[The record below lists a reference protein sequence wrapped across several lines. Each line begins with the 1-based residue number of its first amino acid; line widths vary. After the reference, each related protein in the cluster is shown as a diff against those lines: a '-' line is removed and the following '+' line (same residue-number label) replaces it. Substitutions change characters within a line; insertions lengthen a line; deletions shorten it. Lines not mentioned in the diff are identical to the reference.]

1 MRPMVPEAPLKDS
14 MAPRASSKRSAGC
27 RLAVPMPMVEIG
39 DVRVIV
45 DQGRVPVGMRVGL
58 RHRTLMG
65 MLVMLVVHVQVL
77 VLERLVGMEVL
88 VAGPK

>member
-1 MRPMVPEAPLKDS
+1 MRLMVPAAPLKDS
-14 MAPRASSKRSAGC
+14 MAPRASSKRRAVG
-27 RLAVPMPMVEIG
+27 LAVPMPMVEIG

-45 DQGRVPVGMRVGL
+45 DQGRVPVGMRVRL
-58 RHRTLMG
+58 CHRTLMR

-77 VLERLVGMEVL
+77 VLDRLMGVEVL